1 MPCLLQV
8 VLLSACILRGG
19 QGIRQKTNR
28 VKVSVEAWAAGVR
41 RDDPI
46 MVRVRGC
53 VRVRVRVRVRVTHP
67 GAFITK

>member
-1 MPCLLQV
+1 MGP
-8 VLLSACILRGG
+8 
-19 QGIRQKTNR
+19 
-28 VKVSVEAWAAGVR
+28 WAAGVR

-67 GAFITK
+67 GAFKTK